1 MLILIAN
8 ALFEATRTAT
18 LPPKPAPKGFIRSVS
33 ARLKGDGR
41 KPEQDTAAAGSR
53 PLQARGD
60 PK

>member
-33 ARLKGDGR
+33 SRLKGDGR
-41 KPEQDTAAAGSR
+41 KPEQDSSR

>member
-33 ARLKGDGR
+33 ARLKGEGR
-41 KPEQDTAAAGSR
+41 KPEQDSSR
-53 PLQARGD
+53 PL
-60 PK
+60 